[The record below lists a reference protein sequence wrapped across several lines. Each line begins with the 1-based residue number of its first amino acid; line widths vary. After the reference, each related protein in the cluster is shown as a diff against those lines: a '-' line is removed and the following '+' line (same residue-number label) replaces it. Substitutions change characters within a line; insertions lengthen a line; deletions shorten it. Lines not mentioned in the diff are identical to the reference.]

1 MRQAHYKIPKSYM
14 IAADSGKNRKKSKP
28 HSKFKPREHLIQVTD
43 DGEFI
48 RSTNVIE
55 SEEY

>member
-1 MRQAHYKIPKSYM
+1 M
-14 IAADSGKNRKKSKP
+14 IAADAGKTRKKSKP

-43 DGEFI
+43 DGELI
-48 RSTNVIE
+48 RTTNVID